1 MKLMDCVVSGG
12 GNATENRVQ
21 ESRPQAKSEN
31 ENVEHRPNLV
41 GGKAAGQPEGEEFS
55 ERFLM
60 KHYCVL
66 FNSFDRL

>member
-21 ESRPQAKSEN
+21 ESTPQAKSEN

-41 GGKAAGQPEGEEFS
+41 GGKAACQPEV
-55 ERFLM
+55 RNFLRA
-60 KHYCVL
+60 
-66 FNSFDRL
+66 F